1 VFNIVLFALS
11 NDLDHDGGVPCCSCD
26 HGELPMTPENEPVDS
41 NHSATEGMNNAKT
54 ALAMGAGVGAVGTAS
69 ALLTRFICPIC
80 VVMALALIGVGLIK
94 GY

>member
-1 VFNIVLFALS
+1 
-11 NDLDHDGGVPCCSCD
+11 
-26 HGELPMTPENEPVDS
+26 MTPENEPVDS